1 MAYATQED
9 VFELVEELMVG
20 LFRDF
25 GPGWSVPTPFVRIPL
40 TIVEVSDL
48 FGASGFQLFDGIIES
63 GGVVRGLATPGVAS
77 RPRSFFDGLQAF
89 AQQQGAA
96 GLAWLARTSDG
107 FTGPVASTMG
117 TGLVERLVT
126 RLARGLPGS
135 PSVMPEG
142 AALFLLA
149 GDRAEV
155 TRWAGLL
162 RLQLGRQLELD
173 ESEAY
178 RFAWITDF
186 PLYELD
192 QETRQIT
199 FSHNPFSMPQG
210 GLEALQSLPPLQV
223 RAWQYDIVCNGVE
236 LSSGAVRN
244 HRPDIMRLAFEIGGY
259 EPDQVEAEF
268 GALLRAFRSG
278 CPPHAGIGP
287 GLERIVMLLAN
298 VPNLREVTPFPK
310 DSRGRDLM
318 MDAPS
323 MVASAQL
330 RDLGLALK

>member
-1 MAYATQED
+1 MSYA
-9 VFELVEELMVG
+9 
-20 LFRDF
+20 
-25 GPGWSVPTPFVRIPL
+25 
-40 TIVEVSDL
+40 
-48 FGASGFQLFDGIIES
+48 
-63 GGVVRGLATPGVAS
+63 
-77 RPRSFFDGLQAF
+77 
-89 AQQQGAA
+89 
-96 GLAWLARTSDG
+96 
-107 FTGPVASTMG
+107 
-117 TGLVERLVT
+117 
-126 RLARGLPGS
+126 
-135 PSVMPEG
+135 PSLRRAVLPEG

-162 RLQLGRQLELD
+162 RLQLGRQLELN

-178 RFAWITDF
+178 RFPWITDF

-278 CPPHAGIGP
+278 CPPHAGIAP
-287 GLERIVMLLAN
+287 GLGRIVMLLAD

-318 MDAPS
+318 MDTPS